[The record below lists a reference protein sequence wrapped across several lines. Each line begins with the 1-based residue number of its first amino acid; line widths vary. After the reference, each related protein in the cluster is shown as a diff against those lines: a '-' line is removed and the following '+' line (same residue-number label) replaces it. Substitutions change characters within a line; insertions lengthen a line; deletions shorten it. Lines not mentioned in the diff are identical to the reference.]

1 MEEIKEQPEV
11 TKKEKKPKTFRR
23 GVLTGVLCSLLVM
36 ALILGGLVFALRGS
50 LGTLADLNLS
60 KLQYISTLVHH
71 YYYEDVDEEA
81 LAEGIYKGYMEGLDD
96 PYSVYYTAQEYEDMM
111 IDTTG
116 NYAGIGAVLTK
127 DTTTGQ
133 VRIVNVYDDSRQ
145 QRQGFRR
152 MISSYLWTDTRDNQ
166 KTWINS
172 CIMCVAKK
180 APRSRCNMSVT
191 ARQMSWK

>member
-111 IDTTG
+111 TIRQ
-116 NYAGIGAVLTK
+116 AIMPVSALCL
-127 DTTTGQ
+127 Q
-133 VRIVNVYDDSRQ
+133 RIRRPGRCVSSMYMMIPRR

>member
-1 MEEIKEQPEV
+1 MPC
-11 TKKEKKPKTFRR
+11 
-23 GVLTGVLCSLLVM
+23 GAVL
-36 ALILGGLVFALRGS
+36 ARWQ
-50 LGTLADLNLS
+50 DLNLS

-133 VRIVNVYDDSRQ
+133 VRIVNVYDDSPAAKAGLQ
-145 QRQGFRR
+145 ADDIIVSVDGHKGQSEDLDQFV
-152 MISSYLWTDTRDNQ
+152 L
-166 KTWINS
+166 
-172 CIMCVAKK
+172 MCVAKK

-191 ARQMSWK
+191 ARRCRGSNACTGGGTECQIQDAG

>member
-96 PYSVYYTAQEYEDMM
+96 PYSVYYT
-111 IDTTG
+111 
-116 NYAGIGAVLTK
+116 
-127 DTTTGQ
+127 
-133 VRIVNVYDDSRQ
+133 RI
-145 QRQGFRR
+145 
-152 MISSYLWTDTRDNQ
+152 
-166 KTWINS
+166 
-172 CIMCVAKK
+172 
-180 APRSRCNMSVT
+180 
-191 ARQMSWK
+191 